1 MAEKIELLVKEVFDE
16 IMTGKF
22 QLQIKKAERKIE
34 LAEELMDSMRGS
46 IGFTSLLLEST
57 YGPDQ
62 LSQLV
67 DEFMNEVTDSLEW
80 TKQAI
85 AELDKGES
93 L

>member
-1 MAEKIELLVKEVFDE
+1 MAEKIELLVREVFDE

-22 QLQIKKAERKIE
+22 QLQMKKAERKIE

-85 AELDKGES
+85 AELDEGES